1 METNHGF
8 LSNEPQTYH
17 IYIFFFLWFPTSP
30 FVVNSYKFRCIF
42 ETQLSIFS
50 QEFLGALAITVPV
63 RVGSI
68 KK

>member
-1 METNHGF
+1 MNLKHT
-8 LSNEPQTYH
+8 
-17 IYIFFFLWFPTSP
+17 IFFLYGCLHVP
-30 FVVNSYKFRCIF
+30 FVVNSYKFRSIF